1 MELRIP
7 IGFEPPL
14 QKSELSSLVIKDK
27 IILPIV
33 QGGMGVGV
41 SAHKL
46 AGAVAACGGM
56 GTISSIDLRL
66 LHPDLME
73 RTKSLL
79 PSPESKALINEVNLE
94 ALAREIQLSKKIAM
108 GRGMLAVNIMRAVNE
123 YAPYVR
129 CSLEN
134 GIDALVVGAGLPLDL
149 PDLTADFPNVAIIP
163 ILSESRGIH
172 LLLRKWEK
180 KGRLPD
186 AIIIE
191 HPRLAGGHV
200 GAASIED
207 VQNPKFNFENVI
219 PETLAIFRAMGIE
232 GKIPLIAAGGI
243 SSHEDIK
250 RLQSLG
256 ASGVQLGT
264 AFAVTTEGDA
274 SDSFKKV
281 LADAGPEDMVDFL
294 SVAGLPARAVKTP
307 WLKKYIEVLPKLQ
320 EVARKKPRCTMIF
333 DCLHDCGL
341 RDGNAQ
347 WGQFC
352 IDKVLGSALVGNVQ
366 KGLFF
371 RGAGTLPFGNQIKS
385 VSELIHKLLEQSLEP
400 VAYVNSTH

>member
-1 MELRIP
+1 MQVRVP
-7 IGFEPPL
+7 DNFEHTLLESGLSPL
-14 QKSELSSLVIKDK
+14 LIKGK
-27 IILPIV
+27 RILPIV

-56 GTISSIDLRL
+56 GTISSIDLRR
-66 LHPDLME
+66 LHPDLMAK
-73 RTKSLL
+73 TKYLT
-79 PSPESKALINEVNLE
+79 PSPESKELINQANIE
-94 ALAREIQLSKKIAM
+94 ALAREVSLTQEIAQ
-108 GRGMLAVNIMRAVNE
+108 GNGMIAVNIMRAVNE
-123 YAPYVR
+123 YAAYVK
-129 CSLEN
+129 CSLEA
-134 GIDALVVGAGLPLDL
+134 GVDAIVVGAGLPLDL
-149 PDLTADFPNVAIIP
+149 PDLAADFPDVALIP

-186 AIIIE
+186 AIVIE

-200 GAASIED
+200 GASTIED
-207 VQNPKFNFENVI
+207 VHNPKFNFENVI
-219 PETLAIFRAMGIE
+219 PETLAIFKTMGLE
-232 GKIPLIAAGGI
+232 GRIPLIAAGGI
-243 SSHEDIK
+243 STFQDIK
-250 RLQSLG
+250 NLQNMG

-264 AFAVTTEGDA
+264 AFAVTSEGDA
-274 SDSFKKV
+274 SEGFKRV
-281 LADAGPEDMVDFL
+281 LADAKPEDMVDFL
-294 SVAGLPARAVKTP
+294 SAAGLPARAVKTP
-307 WLKKYIEVLPKLQ
+307 WLKKYIEVLPILK

-341 RDGNAQ
+341 RDGNEQ

-352 IDKVLGSALVGNVQ
+352 IDKVLGSALVGDTQ

-385 VSELIHKLLEQSLEP
+385 VAELINKLLEKSLEP
-400 VAYVNSTH
+400 SSYVNSTH